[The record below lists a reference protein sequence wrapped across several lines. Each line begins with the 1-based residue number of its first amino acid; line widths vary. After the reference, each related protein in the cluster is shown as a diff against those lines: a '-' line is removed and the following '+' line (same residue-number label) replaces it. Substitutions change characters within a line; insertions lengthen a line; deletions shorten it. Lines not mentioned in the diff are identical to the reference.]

1 MLDEIGVH
9 GTQRDTYKFVN
20 KLKEKVIEDNITLPC
35 KFEVR
40 GSKWFW
46 NTAHNVLAPKDAQEY
61 NCSRFIVASRE
72 CSKMALS
79 K

>member
-20 KLKEKVIEDNITLPC
+20 KLKEKEIEDNITLPC

-40 GSKWFW
+40 GSKWF
-46 NTAHNVLAPKDAQEY
+46 
-61 NCSRFIVASRE
+61 
-72 CSKMALS
+72 
-79 K
+79 

>member
-1 MLDEIGVH
+1 MYFVLTLLDKAANYFSFICKKFKVSKLLDEIVVH

-40 GSKWFW
+40 GSKWF
-46 NTAHNVLAPKDAQEY
+46 
-61 NCSRFIVASRE
+61 
-72 CSKMALS
+72 
-79 K
+79 